1 MAAGQQH
8 RGECRVAP
16 ALVGLS
22 GNILVPPRSRVKFAR
37 NRCTQYQMLP
47 CVFWPRCKGGRA
59 AAAGWQ
65 LRGEHI
71 TRIGLCMDAFCA
83 HTKRLRA
90 GDACNRFEEE
100 KSRVIGEHNHTH
112 LVWRRIGRHGLSTC
126 WIALVFTNCM
136 RMPHGMASWHA
147 RVEPFATLGVR
158 RGVRAHIIALA
169 S

>member
-8 RGECRVAP
+8 RGECRLAP

-22 GNILVPPRSRVKFAR
+22 GNILVPPRSGVKFAC

-47 CVFWPRCKGGRA
+47 CVFWPGCKGGRA

-71 TRIGLCMDAFCA
+71 TRIGLCKDAFCA

-100 KSRVIGEHNHTH
+100 KTESSVNTITLILCGGAYSVMDYLRV
-112 LVWRRIGRHGLSTC
+112 GL
-126 WIALVFTNCM
+126 
-136 RMPHGMASWHA
+136 R
-147 RVEPFATLGVR
+147 
-158 RGVRAHIIALA
+158 
-169 S
+169 